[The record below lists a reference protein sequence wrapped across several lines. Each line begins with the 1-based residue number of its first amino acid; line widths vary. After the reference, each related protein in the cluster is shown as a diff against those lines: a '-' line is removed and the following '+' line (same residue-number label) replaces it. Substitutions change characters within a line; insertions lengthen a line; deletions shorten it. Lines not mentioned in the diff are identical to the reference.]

1 MLTKDGLPLS
11 QPPSSAP
18 LCPKASSTVDITLEP
33 GRSPERLGLRRFYSS
48 ATEGLLKLR
57 TILSFHA
64 LSATVSTCRDYS
76 GKKSF
81 LSLRVNDSTGGAGPL
96 TATGTQTPARRS
108 KLLTLAYRS
117 YRTVACSEPT

>member
-18 LCPKASSTVDITLEP
+18 LRPKASSTVDITLEP

-76 GKKSF
+76 VR
-81 LSLRVNDSTGGAGPL
+81 RVSSHSGST
-96 TATGTQTPARRS
+96 TAQAARGR
-108 KLLTLAYRS
+108 LLQQVFKRQHADQS
-117 YRTVACSEPT
+117 Y